1 MEIKTQENGSA
12 QFLTLSGRLDAV
24 TATDFEKIGEHLLHA
39 GHRMF
44 LIDAQDLE
52 YVSSSGIGAL
62 AKWARTL
69 DRAGGAC
76 AIVGAGSE
84 VRWLLQ
90 FFGLSKQLPHFGN
103 LADAERFL
111 AERNRTASHLSILT
125 TPRPASAYA
134 APRAIA
140 LDMKMDEPRKTAG
153 KVATADAREP
163 VHPAHSES
171 MVGPSSHEAGS
182 QPLTANLTTLEAS
195 LARVIDSLERIPDTI
210 RELREQNLS
219 TLQPRRAA
227 VRFAEGIVVD
237 CQRCGSHLR
246 IKKTGEHLCPRCA
259 ARFSVNQDGTA
270 HFSTRPS
277 SWQAQQETHSAS
289 HS

>member
-62 AKWARTL
+62 AKWARSL

-103 LADAERFL
+103 TADAERFL
-111 AERNRTASHLSILT
+111 SERHRTASHLSILT
-125 TPRPASAYA
+125 TPRPTSAYA

-140 LDMKMDEPRKTAG
+140 LDMKMEDTRKPVTTAR
-153 KVATADAREP
+153 VSEQP
-163 VHPAHSES
+163 SES
-171 MVGPSSHEAGS
+171 AVASAGD
-182 QPLTANLTTLEAS
+182 
-195 LARVIDSLERIPDTI
+195 V
-210 RELREQNLS
+210 
-219 TLQPRRAA
+219 
-227 VRFAEGIVVD
+227 
-237 CQRCGSHLR
+237 
-246 IKKTGEHLCPRCA
+246 
-259 ARFSVNQDGTA
+259 
-270 HFSTRPS
+270 
-277 SWQAQQETHSAS
+277 
-289 HS
+289 

>member
-1 MEIKTQENGSA
+1 MEIKTQENGNA
-12 QFLTLSGRLDAV
+12 QFLTLAGRLDAV
-24 TATDFEKIGEHLLHA
+24 TATDFEKIAEHLLHA

-62 AKWARTL
+62 AKWARSL

-90 FFGLSKQLPHFGN
+90 FFGLSRQLPHFGN
-103 LADAERFL
+103 LSDAERFL
-111 AERNRTASHLSILT
+111 TERSRAASHLSILT

-140 LDMKMDEPRKTAG
+140 MDMKVQEPRP
-153 KVATADAREP
+153 KVAGSSAHAEPAQVDTQATAE
-163 VHPAHSES
+163 
-171 MVGPSSHEAGS
+171 GG
-182 QPLTANLTTLEAS
+182 QLGANLSTLEAS

-219 TLQPRRAA
+219 TLQPKKAS

-259 ARFSVNQDGTA
+259 VRFSVNQNGTA
-270 HFSTRPS
+270 HFSERPS

>member
-1 MEIKTQENGSA
+1 MEIKTQDNGSV

-76 AIVGAGSE
+76 GIVGAGSE

-103 LADAERFL
+103 LGDAERFL
-111 AERNRTASHLSILT
+111 SERNRTASHLSILT
-125 TPRPASAYA
+125 TPRPTSAYA

-140 LDMKMDEPRKTAG
+140 LDMKMDEPRKHAPS
-153 KVATADAREP
+153 AAS
-163 VHPAHSES
+163 VHSGAPAAN
-171 MVGPSSHEAGS
+171 PSTNLEA
-182 QPLTANLTTLEAS
+182 QPLGANLSTLEAS

-219 TLQPRRAA
+219 TLQPKRAP
-227 VRFAEGIVVD
+227 VRFAEGIVLD

-259 ARFSVNQDGTA
+259 ARFSVDQNGTA
-270 HFSTRPS
+270 HFATRLS
-277 SWQAQQETHSAS
+277 SWQAQQETHSVS